1 MTDDF
6 VAKSCRVLLDARP
19 LTLTT
24 KDIGSMFSLFKSPW
38 AYLFFLSNLFRII
51 WLIAWFIALNIV
63 VSLWTDC
70 KAFSGC
76 DPPIEK
82 HRYKPPI
89 VHISPFTSAFLAW
102 WVGEYK
108 ATSHFLVKVKGWEV
122 CQTLPI
128 LCCLQAVFILSLRL
142 ILSSINIYVPAGLEA
157 PTNHF
162 VFINASFSY

>member
-1 MTDDF
+1 
-6 VAKSCRVLLDARP
+6 
-19 LTLTT
+19 
-24 KDIGSMFSLFKSPW
+24 MFSLLKVHEPIYFSCQI
-38 AYLFFLSNLFRII
+38 YSVI
-51 WLIAWFIALNIV
+51 WLIALFIALNIV

-70 KAFSGC
+70 EAFSGC

-89 VHISPFTSAFLAW
+89 VHISHWSPFTSACWAW

-122 CQTLPI
+122 CQTLPS

-142 ILSSINIYVPAGLEA
+142 ILSSINIYMPAGLEA